1 MIGAIMGDMIGA
13 PYEFSRRCR
22 KRLPKYMLA
31 VVERFDNTR
40 SRKTT

>member
-1 MIGAIMGDMIGA
+1 MAEAMYGIPEEMVN
-13 PYEFSRRCR
+13 ECR
-22 KRLPKYMLA
+22 KRLPKDMLA

>member
-22 KRLPKYMLA
+22 KRLPKDMLA

>member
-13 PYEFSRRCR
+13 PYEFSRWCR
-22 KRLPKYMLA
+22 KRLPKDMLA
-31 VVERFDNTR
+31 VVERFDNSR

>member
-1 MIGAIMGDMIGA
+1 MIGAIMGDMIGV
-13 PYEFSRRCR
+13 PYEFSSRCK
-22 KRLPKYMLA
+22 KRLTKDMLA